1 MAETERRYLPSRSV
15 LFISKAAIF
24 FFFFF
29 WSFLD
34 QDYICLVYN
43 GVQIQN

>member
-24 FFFFF
+24 FFFFG
-29 WSFLD
+29 LIELKIID
-34 QDYICLVYN
+34 V
-43 GVQIQN
+43 